1 MVLGGEWLM
10 DYVQDGR
17 VCTHTQVRSSLD
29 ILTWL
34 TWITP
39 QVVIGGRGGKC
50 VSAHT

>member
-1 MVLGGEWLM
+1 MEIVFRIEECVHSLV
-10 DYVQDGR
+10 Y
-17 VCTHTQVRSSLD
+17 SLD
-29 ILTWL
+29 NLTSW